1 MTNELIQLIKDI
13 NTIYEIQG
21 YLSNIKTIEM
31 NGLNELLDYS
41 IKHNIINNIE
51 DIVTLCIEFPDL
63 KDIITKKY
71 DEYIKA
77 NIKENNERYK
87 YSGTYNSLKDIPG
100 YGTEWNSRC
109 IPDGVY
115 IKKTNRRC

>member
-1 MTNELIQLIKDI
+1 MTNDI
-13 NTIYEIQG
+13 NRNYEIQG
-21 YLSNIKTIEM
+21 YLSNIKTIEI

-41 IKHNIINNIE
+41 IKHNIINNID

-71 DEYIKA
+71 DEYIK
-77 NIKENNERYK
+77 ENNERYK
-87 YSGTYNSLKDIPG
+87 YAGTYNSLKDIPG

-115 IKKTNRRC
+115 IRKTNRRC